1 MWSGGLTFGCIITWT
16 CLRKLMMWES
26 LFFSPRGMGRHCE
39 TGLQKE
45 DMFLRMSEVGNSG
58 YTFERMRRV
67 VGRTR
72 GINSCSEPSNCRPF
86 WTALMTASLERKYTA
101 MRPLE
106 MRDADIT
113 SSAGIVAVMALMY
126 DCIDTLSVAW
136 KETPLSRVTFLNNS
150 ELGTVEVD
158 GPAAVLD
165 PPDWPGAR
173 WLCAWLAI
181 RASQCENRTRV
192 IQNIHLKYTKII
204 GKYTISYKPV
214 YSITIYKA
222 TGKNKQGPRRS

>member
-1 MWSGGLTFGCIITWT
+1 
-16 CLRKLMMWES
+16 
-26 LFFSPRGMGRHCE
+26 
-39 TGLQKE
+39 
-45 DMFLRMSEVGNSG
+45 
-58 YTFERMRRV
+58 
-67 VGRTR
+67 
-72 GINSCSEPSNCRPF
+72 
-86 WTALMTASLERKYTA
+86 MTASLERKYTA

-165 PPDWPGAR
+165 PPD
-173 WLCAWLAI
+173 
-181 RASQCENRTRV
+181 
-192 IQNIHLKYTKII
+192 
-204 GKYTISYKPV
+204 
-214 YSITIYKA
+214 
-222 TGKNKQGPRRS
+222 